1 MRRRILRAVPE
12 YAVTAIGRDRPG
24 IVAAISSALL
34 DFGGN
39 IEGSQMTMLGGQFAV
54 MLVVSVDDG
63 TPEEELAA
71 RLGGVRDELEL
82 QALTFTPVEEAAA
95 ALPRATHTLRVQ
107 GRDRPGMIATTSA
120 VLAGHGVNII
130 DLESRLEQAGD
141 EPRSVVLLEI
151 DLSDCDRDEVEA
163 ALREA
168 ATAIDLEVSLSARSG
183 E

>member
-1 MRRRILRAVPE
+1 VPE

-24 IVAAISSALL
+24 IVAAISRALL

-39 IEGSQMTMLGGQFAV
+39 IQGSQMSMLGGQFAV
-54 MLVVSVDDG
+54 MLVVSVDEG
-63 TPEEELAA
+63 TPEEEVSAK
-71 RLGGVRDELEL
+71 LGGVRDELGL

-107 GRDRPGMIATTSA
+107 GRDRPGMIAETSA

-130 DLESRLEQAGD
+130 DLESRFDASSGTE
-141 EPRSVVLLEI
+141 RSVVVLEI
-151 DLSDCDRDEVEA
+151 DLSDCDRAEVEA

-168 ATAIDLEVSLSARSG
+168 AAAIDLELSLSALPD